1 MEVKLGKCLCGDPER
16 MEQDENGKPVLV
28 RCPLYQSLKVQTAPG
43 VWEDEWKCSIAWTPI
58 LLIENRNA
66 MDACAKYTESFRN
79 EVIARIDDARAARS
93 SVAERF
99 AAAEQAMTLVQEAP
113 DAPAQ

>member
-1 MEVKLGKCLCGDPER
+1 MEVKIGKCLCGDPER
-16 MEQDENGKPVLV
+16 METVDGKPVLV
-28 RCPLYQSLKVQTAPG
+28 RCPLYQSLKIQTEPG
-43 VWEDEWKCSIAWTPI
+43 VWEDEWKCSIAWMPI

-79 EVIARIDDARAARS
+79 ELIARVDRATNQIAPHDPPI
-93 SVAERF
+93 VI
-99 AAAEQAMTLVQEAP
+99 EAP

>member
-1 MEVKLGKCLCGDPER
+1 MEVKIGKCLCGDPER

-28 RCPLYQSLKVQTAPG
+28 RCPLYQSLKVQKEPG
-43 VWEDEWKCSIAWTPI
+43 VWEDEWKCSIAWMPI

-79 EVIARIDDARAARS
+79 ELIARVDRTTRRVTAPHPRAAIS
-93 SVAERF
+93 AITINAE
-99 AAAEQAMTLVQEAP
+99 ET
-113 DAPAQ
+113 DASTE